1 MKQILAVAFV
11 VLSLAARAWAC
22 SCQSIDDGRSPIS
35 IGDDEAVFVGC
46 VVETQSISLP
56 QANGLSDEF
65 RTGAQLVVFDV
76 TKEWKGAPFS
86 RVVVFAD
93 QSNCFFR
100 FETGREY
107 LVFAR
112 RDGDPVPGAFNV
124 SACSLTAPITDA
136 AGTIKRLPST
146 P

>member
-1 MKQILAVAFV
+1 MKQLLAVAFA
-11 VLSLAARAWAC
+11 VLFVAARAWAC
-22 SCQSIDDGRSPIS
+22 SCQTVDDGRSSIS

-56 QANGLSDEF
+56 QAHGLSDEF

-76 TKEWKGAPFS
+76 IKEWKGAPFS
-86 RVVVFAD
+86 RIVVFAD

-100 FETGREY
+100 FEINREY

-112 RDGDPVPGAFNV
+112 RDGDPAPGAFNV
-124 SACSLTAPITDA
+124 SACSLTAPIADA
-136 AGTIKRLPST
+136 AGTIKRLP
-146 P
+146 PYP